1 MPPLNPPESYCPPS
15 TSASGWHV
23 KTSQETGEVIPYFIG
38 ECKTPRPLASS
49 SAIGE
54 ASEPKQTLFMHLGQ
68 TKPEHRHRPTIQT
81 FPIQL
86 VLKVLDDMLKE
97 KEDVQLN
104 EMD

>member
-23 KTSQETGEVIPYFIG
+23 KTSKETGEAILYFIG
-38 ECKTPRPLASS
+38 EYKTPRPLASS

-54 ASEPKQTLFMHLGQ
+54 ASEPMKTLFMYPGPL
-68 TKPEHRHRPTIQT
+68 KSEHRHWPPIQT

-86 VLKVLDDMLKE
+86 VRELVDNMLKK
-97 KEDVQLN
+97 KEDVRLN

>member
-1 MPPLNPPESYCPPS
+1 MPPFNPPESYCPPS
-15 TSASGWHV
+15 TGASGWHV
-23 KTSQETGEVIPYFIG
+23 KPSKKTGEVIPDFIG
-38 ECKTPRPLASS
+38 ESKTPRPLASS

-54 ASEPKQTLFMHLGQ
+54 ASESKKTLVMHLGPL
-68 TKPEHRHRPTIQT
+68 KLEHRDWPPIQT

-97 KEDVQLN
+97 KEDVRHN

>member
-1 MPPLNPPESYCPPS
+1 MPPLNPPEFYCPPS

-23 KTSQETGEVIPYFIG
+23 KTSKETGEVISDFIG

-54 ASEPKQTLFMHLGQ
+54 ASESKKTLFMHLGPLR
-68 TKPEHRHRPTIQT
+68 PEHRHWPTIQT

-86 VLKVLDDMLKE
+86 VLEVIDNMLKE
-97 KEDVQLN
+97 EEDVRLN